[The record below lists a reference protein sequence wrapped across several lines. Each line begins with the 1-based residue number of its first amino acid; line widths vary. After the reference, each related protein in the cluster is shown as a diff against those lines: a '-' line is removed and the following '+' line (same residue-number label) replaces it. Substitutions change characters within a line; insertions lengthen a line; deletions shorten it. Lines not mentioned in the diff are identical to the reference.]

1 MGIKD
6 TITISYM
13 KTPEVFADAFNYYL
27 YGGKQIIQAKKLKEL
42 DTRELAVPYS
52 SRTYSKQ
59 PVQRFRD
66 IIKSAAAMG
75 DEENTYLILAIE
87 AQSHTH
93 YAMPVRDMLYDAMQY
108 TKQVENIEII
118 KSICWN
124 PPA

>member
-1 MGIKD
+1 MCTDMNFLEHSCIEQVEIGIQG
-6 TITISYM
+6 Y
-13 KTPEVFADAFNYYL
+13 V
-27 YGGKQIIQAKKLKEL
+27 
-42 DTRELAVPYS
+42 
-52 SRTYSKQ
+52 SKQ

-118 KSICWN
+118 KSTCWN

>member
-59 PVQRFRD
+59 PVQ
-66 IIKSAAAMG
+66 
-75 DEENTYLILAIE
+75 
-87 AQSHTH
+87 
-93 YAMPVRDMLYDAMQY
+93 
-108 TKQVENIEII
+108 
-118 KSICWN
+118 
-124 PPA
+124 